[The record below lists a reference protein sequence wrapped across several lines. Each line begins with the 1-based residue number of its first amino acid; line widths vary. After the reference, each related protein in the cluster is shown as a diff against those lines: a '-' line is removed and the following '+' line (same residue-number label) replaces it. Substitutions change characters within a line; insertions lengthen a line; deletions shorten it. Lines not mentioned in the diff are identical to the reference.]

1 MFRRGNINEK
11 SNFFFELSTLQLLSY
26 SDGQANQLL
35 VHLEMSIP
43 TTPIPHADLEPTSGK
58 RKDTRLSVASQS
70 LQTIYLKT
78 FSFTG
83 DQYLRETVQQVASA
97 TKAELVLILQTVPKE
112 EYFKQN
118 QHHVFDSVDN
128 GSGRQHATL
137 MTDNA
142 YPSFFVNKKPDNGKQ
157 PLKEQYVHIV
167 RYAYTSSSPSNCTQ
181 VLLVL
186 FA

>member
-83 DQYLRETVQQVASA
+83 DQYLRETVQQVAST

-128 GSGRQHATL
+128 GSGRACYVDDRQCISQFLRKQKTGQRQTTTKRTICSHRSLRLHFLFTL
-137 MTDNA
+137 
-142 YPSFFVNKKPDNGKQ
+142 
-157 PLKEQYVHIV
+157 
-167 RYAYTSSSPSNCTQ
+167 
-181 VLLVL
+181 
-186 FA
+186 